1 MRWKTPGDATA
12 RYWPERMSRS
22 HTTCARPHR
31 PFLIGQNRSRPA
43 LRHGLA
49 VLIAGM
55 LAMSALPAR
64 ADIRPPRMITDM
76 AGAVVSIP
84 QDNGPIADLWY
95 AHNEITIMLGGG
107 DRIAVSAESPADSPW
122 LFHFFPALKRAH
134 TGVRPDT
141 ASAED
146 LLARHI
152 ALVFVSSRAK
162 AEELRGAGLP
172 ALSAEYA
179 TQADLLRS
187 LDMTAQALGT
197 DEAARTAALFHQKMA
212 EALSLLQ
219 TRLATLPEQNRPR
232 VLHIARLDPLQ
243 VDGSNTLVDAWITAA
258 GGRNAATVSGNHRP
272 VSAEQILVWNPDI
285 VIVDASAGA
294 VPATSPLTALPA
306 LQTGRWWRNPRGIFA
321 WDRYGCEDLLQLY
334 WAATRIQPKLFSDIN
349 IRALTVTFY
358 QTFFH
363 VSLTDDEVTRILSGN
378 PPARQASDNVQAK
391 KEKNL

>member
-1 MRWKTPGDATA
+1 MAPCQPACTL
-12 RYWPERMSRS
+12 
-22 HTTCARPHR
+22 PHR
-31 PFLIGQNRSRPA
+31 PPPTGQGRSRPA

-49 VLIAGM
+49 ALLAGM

-64 ADIRPPRMITDM
+64 ADMRPPRMITDM
-76 AGAVVSIP
+76 GGASVSVP

-107 DRIAVSAESPADSPW
+107 GRIAVSAESPADSPW
-122 LFHFFPALKRAH
+122 LFRFFPALRHAR

-152 ALVFVSSRAK
+152 ALAFVSSRAK
-162 AEELRGAGLP
+162 AEELRNAGLP

-197 DEAARTAALFHQKMA
+197 DEATRTAALYHRRMT
-212 EALSLLQ
+212 EALTLLQ
-219 TRLATLPEQNRPR
+219 ARLVPLPEHDRPR

-285 VIVDASAGA
+285 VIVDATAGA

-306 LQTGRWWRNPRGIFA
+306 LQAGHWSRNPRGIFA

-334 WAATRIQPKLFSDIN
+334 WAATRVHPKLFADID
-349 IRALTVTFY
+349 IRALTLTFY

-363 VSLTDDEVTRILSGN
+363 VSLTDDEITRILSGD
-378 PPARQASDNVQAK
+378 PPARQAPDNVQAIK
-391 KEKNL
+391 GKNL

>member
-1 MRWKTPGDATA
+1 MQTPSN
-12 RYWPERMSRS
+12 PF
-22 HTTCARPHR
+22 RPAACQRH
-31 PFLIGQNRSRPA
+31 PRPA
-43 LRHGLA
+43 LKRVA
-49 VLIAGM
+49 QAM
-55 LAMSALPAR
+55 LAGVFAALLPALPLPAQ
-64 ADIRPPRMITDM
+64 AAPPRMVTDM
-76 AGAVVSIP
+76 AGVAVSIP

-107 DRIAVSAESPADSPW
+107 SRLAVSAESPADSPW
-122 LFHFFPALKRAH
+122 LFHFFPALLSIR
-134 TGVRPDT
+134 TGIRPDT

-162 AEELRGAGLP
+162 AEELRRAGLP

-179 TQADLLRS
+179 TQDNLLRS

-197 DEAARTAALFHQKMA
+197 EQAARTAALYRQQMA
-212 EALSLLQ
+212 DALTLLH
-219 TRLATLPEQNRPR
+219 TRLASLPEQDRPR
-232 VLHIARLDPLQ
+232 VLHIARLEPLQ

-272 VSAEQILVWNPDI
+272 VSAEQILAWNPDI
-285 VIVDASAGA
+285 VIVDAAAGA

-306 LQTGRWWRNPRGIFA
+306 LQAGRWWRNPRGIFA

-334 WAATRIQPKLFSDIN
+334 WAAARLHPHRFADIN
-349 IRALTVTFY
+349 IRTTALTFY

-363 VSLTDDEVTRILSGN
+363 VSLTDEEMTRILSGD
-378 PPARQASDNVQAK
+378 PPLSPLADNTREE
-391 KEKNL
+391 KENKP

>member
-12 RYWPERMSRS
+12 QYWPERMTRS
-22 HTTCARPHR
+22 QPGSTLPHR
-31 PFLIGQNRSRPA
+31 PPPVGQNCSRPA
-43 LRHGLA
+43 LRHVLCGL
-49 VLIAGM
+49 LAGI
-55 LAMSALPAR
+55 LAASALPAR
-64 ADIRPPRMITDM
+64 ADIRPPRLITDM
-76 AGAVVSIP
+76 SGATVSIP
-84 QDNGPIADLWY
+84 QGNGPIADLWY
-95 AHNEITIMLGGG
+95 AHNEITIILGGG
-107 DRIAVSAESPADSPW
+107 DRIAVSAESPADSSW
-122 LFHFFPALKRAH
+122 LFHFFPALLHAH

-162 AEELRGAGLP
+162 AEELRNAGLP

-197 DEAARTAALFHQKMA
+197 NEATRTATLYHQWMTQALT
-212 EALSLLQ
+212 LLQ
-219 TRLATLPEQNRPR
+219 ARLTNLHERDRPR

-243 VDGSNTLVDAWITAA
+243 VDGGNTLVDAWITAA

-285 VIVDASAGA
+285 VIVDAAAGT
-294 VPATSPLTALPA
+294 VPTTSPLTALPA
-306 LQTGRWWRNPRGIFA
+306 LQAGHWWRNPRGIFA

-334 WAATRIQPKLFSDIN
+334 WAATHLQPKLFTDISV
-349 IRALTVTFY
+349 RALTLTFY

-378 PPARQASDNVQAK
+378 LPAQQAPDNVQATK
-391 KEKNL
+391 GKNL

>member
-1 MRWKTPGDATA
+1 
-12 RYWPERMSRS
+12 
-22 HTTCARPHR
+22 
-31 PFLIGQNRSRPA
+31 
-43 LRHGLA
+43 
-49 VLIAGM
+49 
-55 LAMSALPAR
+55 MSALPAR

-134 TGVRPDT
+134 TGIRPDT

-272 VSAEQILVWNPDI
+272 VSAEQILAWNPDI
-285 VIVDASAGA
+285 VIVDASAGT
-294 VPATSPLTALPA
+294 VPATSPLAALPA
-306 LQTGRWWRNPRGIFA
+306 LQAGRWWRNPRGIFA

-334 WAATRIQPKLFSDIN
+334 WAATRLHSELFADIN
-349 IRALTVTFY
+349 IRTVAHSFY

-363 VSLTDDEVTRILSGN
+363 VSLTDDEMTRILSGTL
-378 PPARQASDNVQAK
+378 PAPHTPDDTRKIKGQ
-391 KEKNL
+391 NL